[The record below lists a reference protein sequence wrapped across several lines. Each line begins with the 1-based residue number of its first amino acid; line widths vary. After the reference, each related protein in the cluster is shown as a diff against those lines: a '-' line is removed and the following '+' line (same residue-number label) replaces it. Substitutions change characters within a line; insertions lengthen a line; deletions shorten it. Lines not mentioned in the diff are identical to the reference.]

1 MSTPTTPALAQSA
14 SDKKTPFQDSYGKFL
29 YANLNH
35 MGREDWLNLAECK
48 ILHAVQEPSSP
59 TLWLLVPEE
68 ENNLYDGLIKAG
80 YSFAF
85 VSLLQVATRNGVK
98 WIFFDEDHP
107 LIAGLHVFE
116 KEDAAWP
123 LRLAGGVLQ

>member
-1 MSTPTTPALAQSA
+1 
-14 SDKKTPFQDSYGKFL
+14 
-29 YANLNH
+29 